1 MTQYADDT
9 SHVAKRQDEEADDG
23 TGDEDDVVDPLAHA
37 NTADLEGFGHAST
50 ATTPTS
56 SMSIVTGAFSSASST
71 ASAEAKE
78 DESSPGNST
87 DTQLV
92 SPQRAG
98 TCADC
103 NRQFCLEHPDFDKMC
118 GEAKEEEVFT
128 TCFQRDSAK
137 DQLVVYTF
145 IIVTVALLGY
155 AAVRPWMEKKY
166 QAVRERRSYSAV
178 PGGPGNG

>member
-1 MTQYADDT
+1 MTNYATDVSRVTPFDERADVFDAEDDADD
-9 SHVAKRQDEEADDG
+9 A
-23 TGDEDDVVDPLAHA
+23 VVDPLAHA
-37 NTADLEGFGHAST
+37 GTAALEDFGTSKATVTTTSSRSDTGTSSSAT
-50 ATTPTS
+50 ATTTS
-56 SMSIVTGAFSSASST
+56 G
-71 ASAEAKE
+71 E

-128 TCFQRDSAK
+128 TCFRKLFHFALIVRGSYG
-137 DQLVVYTF
+137 VY
-145 IIVTVALLGY
+145 AD
-155 AAVRPWMEKKY
+155 
-166 QAVRERRSYSAV
+166 
-178 PGGPGNG
+178 

>member
-1 MTQYADDT
+1 MDVSHLATLDERAHASDDEDE
-9 SHVAKRQDEEADDG
+9 DEE
-23 TGDEDDVVDPLAHA
+23 TTRIVDPLAHA
-37 NTADLEGFGHAST
+37 ATAALENFGTSKGTVTTTST
-50 ATTPTS
+50 RSGTSTSSTSTTTPTS
-56 SMSIVTGAFSSASST
+56 GA
-71 ASAEAKE
+71 

-128 TCFQRDSAK
+128 TCFRRFLFHILSSEVCQWMGANA
-137 DQLVVYTF
+137 
-145 IIVTVALLGY
+145 TV
-155 AAVRPWMEKKY
+155 
-166 QAVRERRSYSAV
+166 
-178 PGGPGNG
+178 

>member
-1 MTQYADDT
+1 MASRSRSNSLPPETDSGLAASIYDPADQGFNGVTNYATDVSRLT
-9 SHVAKRQDEEADDG
+9 NFNERADASSS
-23 TGDEDDVVDPLAHA
+23 DEDEAGDRIVDPLAHA
-37 NTADLEGFGHAST
+37 ATAALEEFGTRKGTVTTTSTNSGTATSSSSTST
-50 ATTPTS
+50 ATS
-56 SMSIVTGAFSSASST
+56 G
-71 ASAEAKE
+71 E

-128 TCFQRDSAK
+128 TCFRRFPPSMSA
-137 DQLVVYTF
+137 L
-145 IIVTVALLGY
+145 
-155 AAVRPWMEKKY
+155 
-166 QAVRERRSYSAV
+166 
-178 PGGPGNG
+178 

>member
-1 MTQYADDT
+1 MDLPLPPSTTDSSNARDGGEIYDPADQGYNVTNYAN
-9 SHVAKRQDEEADDG
+9 DESRHLDHQVGRHRRAE
-23 TGDEDDVVDPLAHA
+23 DEDDFDAEDDADDAARVADPLAHA
-37 NTADLEGFGHAST
+37 QTAALDNFGTSTSGTATNSAASATATADEGA
-50 ATTPTS
+50 
-56 SMSIVTGAFSSASST
+56 
-71 ASAEAKE
+71 

-128 TCFQRDSAK
+128 TCFRES
-137 DQLVVYTF
+137 LVLEFVKSDLWTL
-145 IIVTVALLGY
+145 VD
-155 AAVRPWMEKKY
+155 
-166 QAVRERRSYSAV
+166 
-178 PGGPGNG
+178 